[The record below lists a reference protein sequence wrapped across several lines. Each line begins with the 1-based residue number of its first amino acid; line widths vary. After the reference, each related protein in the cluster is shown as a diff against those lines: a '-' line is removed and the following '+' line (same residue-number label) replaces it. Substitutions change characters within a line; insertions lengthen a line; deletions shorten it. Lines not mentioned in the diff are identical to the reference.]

1 MSGAGVKTQEFA
13 EITERLFTGEA
24 TAVADPYPLYERAR
38 HLGTVQEAPTAE
50 GLMCTHV
57 LGYAEA
63 KAALRDPRLSSGILG
78 GDSAGDNPLLQLMLV
93 NLDPP
98 DHTRVRRLVHKAF
111 TPRTV
116 ELMRNRAEE
125 MTRRLLDDSERSH
138 RPDLVADL
146 ADPLPTQVIAALLGA
161 PEADWDEFKRWSKGV
176 MTLAPPP
183 ADSFERARE
192 MAMYLFELVKQRRVE
207 PKDDL
212 ISALVAARDRGEI
225 LSDFELVAQ
234 CVNLLVGGHETTTY
248 TLGSSILAL
257 LRDGAAW
264 QSLEGALQD
273 PITGGR
279 AVDELIRHEAAFQ
292 FVPRYA
298 LDDLEIGGQTIPEGR
313 KVWVWVGSANHDP
326 AQFTDPG
333 QLDLQREPNPHL
345 TFGHGG
351 HTCIGSALAKLNLT
365 SALSALRTR
374 YPQLSVREADI
385 VWRSDL
391 GIRGPESL
399 PVSFRPEGEP
409 RDR

>member
-1 MSGAGVKTQEFA
+1 MSGTGVETQEFA

-24 TAVADPYPLYERAR
+24 AAVADPYPLYETAR
-38 HLGTVQEAPTAE
+38 GLGAVQEAPTAE
-50 GLMCTHV
+50 GLLCTHL
-57 LGYAEA
+57 LGYSEA

-78 GDSAGDNPLLQLMLV
+78 GDSAGDNPLLKLMLV

-98 DHTRVRRLVHKAF
+98 DHTRIRRLVHKAF

-116 ELMRNRAEE
+116 ELMRGRAEE
-125 MTRRLLDDSERSH
+125 MTRRLLDASERSH

-161 PEADWDEFKRWSKGV
+161 PESDWDEFKRWSKGV
-176 MTLAPPP
+176 MTLSPPP

-192 MAMYLFELVKQRRVE
+192 MAMYLFELVKERRVE
-207 PKDDL
+207 PEDDL
-212 ISALVAARDRGEI
+212 ISALVAARDQGEI

-248 TLGSSILAL
+248 TLGSSVVAL
-257 LRDGAAW
+257 LRDPAAW
-264 QSLEGALQD
+264 GALEGAFQD
-273 PITGGR
+273 PITAGR
-279 AVDELIRHEAAFQ
+279 AVDELIRHEPAFQ

-298 LDDLEIGGQTIPEGR
+298 LSDIEIGGRRIPEGR

-326 AQFTDPG
+326 DRFTDPDR
-333 QLDLQREPNPHL
+333 LDLQREPNPHL
-345 TFGHGG
+345 TFGHGS
-351 HTCIGSALAKLNLT
+351 HTCLGSALAKLNLT

-374 YPQLSVREADI
+374 YPQLSVREEDI

-399 PVSFRPEGEP
+399 PVRYRPEGGP
-409 RDR
+409 RVR